1 MSRPT
6 MTDVPTMD
14 FKYELYRCVSEDV
27 KHWKKTTG
35 SYPFCIAFSNV
46 LIFSNEYW
54 NIIGEYH
61 PEFVRM
67 ERKG

>member
-35 SYPFCIAFSNV
+35 SYPFLHSV
-46 LIFSNEYW
+46 LWYFNIF
-54 NIIGEYH
+54 
-61 PEFVRM
+61 
-67 ERKG
+67 K